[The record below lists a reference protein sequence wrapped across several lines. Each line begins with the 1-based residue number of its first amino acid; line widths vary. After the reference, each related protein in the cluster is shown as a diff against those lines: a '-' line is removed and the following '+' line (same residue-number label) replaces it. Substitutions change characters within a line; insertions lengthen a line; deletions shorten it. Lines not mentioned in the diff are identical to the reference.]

1 MVNVGSK
8 ITKQVDKIST
18 NNQINIDYNV
28 KGYLILRSDYQFEEM
43 AEQIQ
48 DKMPCIPVVVRFLI
62 RQNKK
67 Q

>member
-8 ITKQVDKIST
+8 ITNQVDKIST
-18 NNQINIDYNV
+18 NNQRNIDYNV

-48 DKMPCIPVVVRFLI
+48 DKMPCIPVVRHLL
-62 RQNKK
+62 RKNK
-67 Q
+67 

>member
-8 ITKQVDKIST
+8 ITNQVDKISI
-18 NNQINIDYNV
+18 NNQRNIDYNV
-28 KGYLILRSDYQFEEM
+28 KGYLILRNDYQFEEM

-48 DKMPCIPVVVRFLI
+48 DKMPCIPVVIRLLI

>member
-1 MVNVGSK
+1 MKNVGSK
-8 ITKQVDKIST
+8 ITNQVDKIST
-18 NNQINIDYNV
+18 NNQRNIDYNV

-48 DKMPCIPVVVRFLI
+48 DKMPCIPVVVRLLI